1 MNSVEN
7 KVVSLI
13 KENNV
18 VVLKCKSEFDFW
30 IKNHL
35 LNEPNFL
42 FTDISKVKVLSGK
55 GITKNAFKH
64 ILYTE
69 KNTLIVLDE
78 ADAFDTSVSDY
89 FSTFRV
95 KSDYVN
101 IDYCLKVNNNKIVFI
116 TRSGIC
122 GYLKSFLLSSSLSV
136 FDADA
141 YDENKESGIDFLLSE
156 KAHNTNIEDVLN
168 IVENNKTN
176 SYDDLM
182 SVIDEK
188 IKNIAE
194 MKFESKT
201 KDKEIEGLKEK
212 IEFLSFLLAK
222 RDLKISALEDEIEEL
237 KIQQ

>member
-13 KENNV
+13 KENRV
-18 VVLKCKSEFDFW
+18 VVLKYTAYAQDLDFR
-30 IKNHL
+30 IKG
-35 LNEPNFL
+35 
-42 FTDISKVKVLSGK
+42 KVLDESQYSQCEISQVKKYSGRQMS
-55 GITKNAFKH
+55 KNAFKN

-78 ADAFDTSVSDY
+78 ADYLDASSDY
-89 FSTFRV
+89 FSALRV

-101 IDYCLKVNNNKIVFI
+101 IDYCLKANNNKIVFI

-136 FDADA
+136 IDAND
-141 YDENKESGIDFLLSE
+141 YELTKIIDDIQLSD
-156 KAHNTNIEDVLN
+156 KADNTNIEDVLN
-168 IVENNKTN
+168 IVENNKTH

-194 MKFESKT
+194 ISFEAKS
-201 KDKEIEGLKEK
+201 KDKEIEELKER
-212 IEFLSFLLAK
+212 IEILSFLLAK

-237 KIQQ
+237 KI

>member
-18 VVLKCKSEFDFW
+18 VVLKCKPEFDFW

-35 LNEPNFL
+35 LNEPSFL

-55 GITKNAFKH
+55 GTTKNAFKH

-95 KSDYVN
+95 KSDYKD
-101 IDYCLKVNNNKIVFI
+101 IDDCLKTNHNKIIFI
-116 TRSGIC
+116 TRSGISY
-122 GYLKSFLLSSSLSV
+122 YLKSFLLSSSLSV
-136 FDADA
+136 FDADD
-141 YDENKESGIDFLLSE
+141 YDETKESGIEFLLSD
-156 KAHNTNIEDVLN
+156 KAHNTNIDDILN
-168 IVENNKTN
+168 IVESNKTH
-176 SYDDLM
+176 SYDDLI

-194 MKFESKT
+194 ISFEAKS
-201 KDKEIEGLKEK
+201 KDKEIEELKER
-212 IEFLSFLLAK
+212 IEILSFLLAK

-237 KIQQ
+237 KI

>member
-7 KVVSLI
+7 KIVSLI
-13 KENNV
+13 KENRV
-18 VVLKCKSEFDFW
+18 VVLKYTAHAQDLDFR
-30 IKNHL
+30 IKG
-35 LNEPNFL
+35 
-42 FTDISKVKVLSGK
+42 KVLDESQYSQCEILQVKKYSGRQ
-55 GITKNAFKH
+55 ISKNAFKN

-78 ADAFDTSVSDY
+78 ADYFDASSDY
-89 FSTFRV
+89 FSTLRV

-136 FDADA
+136 IDAND
-141 YDENKESGIDFLLSE
+141 YELTKLIDGIQLSD
-156 KAHNTNIEDVLN
+156 KADNTNIEDVLN
-168 IVENNKTN
+168 IVDSNKTH
-176 SYDDLM
+176 SYDDLI
-182 SVIDEK
+182 SIIDEK

-194 MKFESKT
+194 ISFEAKS
-201 KDKEIEGLKEK
+201 KDKEIEQLKER
-212 IEFLSFLLAK
+212 IEILSFLLAK

-237 KIQQ
+237 KI

>member
-13 KENNV
+13 IKNNV
-18 VVLKCKSEFDFW
+18 VVLKCKSELGFW
-30 IKNHL
+30 IRNNL
-35 LNEPNFL
+35 LNEPIFL
-42 FTDISKVKVLSGK
+42 FTEISNVKILSGR
-55 GITKNAFKH
+55 GITESAFRKL
-64 ILYTE
+64 LYTE

-95 KSDYVN
+95 KSDYKD
-101 IDYCLKVNNNKIVFI
+101 IDDCLKTNQNKIIFI
-116 TRSGIC
+116 TRSGISH
-122 GYLKSFLLSSSLSV
+122 YLKSFLLSSSLSV

-141 YDENKESGIDFLLSE
+141 YDENKESGIEFLLSK
-156 KAHNTNIEDVLN
+156 KAHNTNIEDILN
-168 IVENNKTN
+168 IVENNKTH

-182 SVIDEK
+182 SVIDEN

-194 MKFESKT
+194 MKFESKS

-237 KIQQ
+237 KI